1 MADPTFSPDGK
12 WMWSGTEWIPAPPES
27 GTKEETQSVNLQDSV
42 IGGDVVHNTVIN
54 NDPTAV
60 TAAVVEALQKLGVLN
75 QQSTEPVLPPT
86 SEIELP
92 PSFGIGD
99 PVDYYS
105 PTNAC
110 WLDRCKVVGI
120 NGDSTYRI
128 EVPKEGGVIETK
140 YAVVIGTTPGTI
152 RPASIPYKVGDH
164 VFVNWKNYGHYY
176 PGTIASEN
184 SDHTFLIHF
193 DDGDVED
200 NVEWGR
206 IEKFEEELPEV
217 KEYVDNVMET
227 HLEFNDLIE
236 AFKVFDKEEKGT
248 ISATEYFRILTEIGD
263 EPLNENEVMESFEEL
278 GIGMNA
284 EIDYFELARHLV
296 GGAPNQELL
305 KPNVIIKD
313 VEIVNNNLH
322 GYAYGH
328 PSLGDT
334 SVQTSQI
341 QNISY
346 DERATAFVE
355 TRNTIYVV
363 GPTGWKT
370 RPENHPFN
378 NIYSAGEQVKVE
390 WKGSWWEGLIRE
402 ISGNQYL
409 VHYVGF
415 ESSWDEWVTSERI
428 QKTS

>member
-1 MADPTFSPDGK
+1 M
-12 WMWSGTEWIPAPPES
+12 
-27 GTKEETQSVNLQDSV
+27 ETQQ
-42 IGGDVVHNTVIN
+42 
-54 NDPTAV
+54 
-60 TAAVVEALQKLGVLN
+60 
-75 QQSTEPVLPPT
+75 
-86 SEIELP
+86 
-92 PSFGIGD
+92 
-99 PVDYYS
+99 
-105 PTNAC
+105 
-110 WLDRCKVVGI
+110 
-120 NGDSTYRI
+120 
-128 EVPKEGGVIETK
+128 
-140 YAVVIGTTPGTI
+140 
-152 RPASIPYKVGDH
+152 
-164 VFVNWKNYGHYY
+164 
-176 PGTIASEN
+176 
-184 SDHTFLIHF
+184 
-193 DDGDVED
+193 
-200 NVEWGR
+200 
-206 IEKFEEELPEV
+206 
-217 KEYVDNVMET
+217 
-227 HLEFNDLIE
+227 EFNDLIE

-263 EPLNENEVMESFEEL
+263 NPLNENEVMESFEEL

-284 EIDYFELARHLV
+284 EIDYFELVRHLV
-296 GGAPNQELL
+296 GGVSNQEFL
-305 KPNVIIKD
+305 KANVIIKD
-313 VEIVNNNLH
+313 VEIVNNSLH

-370 RPENHPFN
+370 RPQNHPFN
-378 NIYSAGEQVKVE
+378 NIYSTGEQVKVE